1 MIVYLVVLETEPRG
15 IWVAAVVEE
24 GHGGEDGPAHRNDV
38 ELGDVV
44 VLQDALG
51 DLQPVGG
58 DGLEV
63 SEQQTGDEHLQ
74 PLVLLP
80 RARHRPEEPV
90 ELEALAHED
99 GLHRLLE
106 QVLEVPLVGVDGQV
120 VDGGVGGGVEHAAL
134 HHVVV
139 VKGLLGVTEQ
149 GLYQNIF
156 S

>member
-63 SEQQTGDEHLQ
+63 SEEQTGDEHLQ
-74 PLVLLP
+74 PVVLLA
-80 RARHRPEEPV
+80 RARDRPEEPV
-90 ELEALAHED
+90 ELEALRHED
-99 GLHRLLE
+99 RLRRLLE
-106 QVLEVPLVGVDGQV
+106 QVLKVPLVC
-120 VDGGVGGGVEHAAL
+120 VGG
-134 HHVVV
+134 
-139 VKGLLGVTEQ
+139 
-149 GLYQNIF
+149 
-156 S
+156 